1 MTPAL
6 TLNNSVTMPAL
17 GLGVFQSPPEET
29 TAAVEAALRDGYRL
43 IDTAAAYGNERE
55 VGDAVRAS
63 GLERSEV
70 FLETKIW
77 ISDYGYDET
86 LHGFEKSAGK
96 LGVEQIDL
104 LILHQALPSAFDRTL
119 EAYRALETLLA
130 DGKVR
135 AIGVSNFMVDHLE
148 KLLDRATVVPAVNQI
163 EVHPYFAQP
172 EVQAFA
178 AEHGIL
184 DAGVVADRR
193 HHVLPRRRA
202 HQHPGGP
209 RDRRDRPGAR
219 QEPRPG
225 HAALGPPART
235 VGHPQVHQGP
245 ADRREHRRLRLRA
258 HRRGDDRDRR
268 ARHGPPWRAGAR
280 GHHARVLRPRHPG
293 GLTVDYRPLGRT
305 GVQVSPLCLG
315 TMMFGAWGNTDH
327 DDSIRVIHAALDAGV
342 NFVDTADVYS
352 SGESEEIVG
361 KALKGRRDDVVL
373 ATKFFMPMG
382 EDPNRRGG
390 SRRWIVKAVE
400 DSLRRLDTDW
410 IDLYQVHR
418 PDPAVDVDE
427 TLGALTDLVRQGKV
441 RYIGSSSYSGGEIV
455 EAQWTARE
463 RRLERFRTEQPP
475 YSLLTRGI
483 ELDVLPTAQRHGMGI
498 LTYSPLAGGWLSGS
512 WTADSSPTSPA
523 RQRLAARFDMSL
535 PENQRK
541 LEAVQQLA
549 KVADDA
555 GVSMI
560 ELAIAFVV
568 NHPAVT
574 SAIVGPRTMEQLES
588 QLPAADVALDAAT
601 LDRIDEIIRPGVNL
615 NPADTSYGEQVL
627 APALR
632 RR

>member
-1 MTPAL
+1 
-6 TLNNSVTMPAL
+6 
-17 GLGVFQSPPEET
+17 
-29 TAAVEAALRDGYRL
+29 
-43 IDTAAAYGNERE
+43 
-55 VGDAVRAS
+55 
-63 GLERSEV
+63 
-70 FLETKIW
+70 
-77 ISDYGYDET
+77 
-86 LHGFEKSAGK
+86 
-96 LGVEQIDL
+96 
-104 LILHQALPSAFDRTL
+104 
-119 EAYRALETLLA
+119 
-130 DGKVR
+130 
-135 AIGVSNFMVDHLE
+135 
-148 KLLDRATVVPAVNQI
+148 
-163 EVHPYFAQP
+163 
-172 EVQAFA
+172 
-178 AEHGIL
+178 
-184 DAGVVADRR
+184 
-193 HHVLPRRRA
+193 
-202 HQHPGGP
+202 
-209 RDRRDRPGAR
+209 
-219 QEPRPG
+219 
-225 HAALGPPART
+225 
-235 VGHPQVHQGP
+235 
-245 ADRREHRRLRLRA
+245 
-258 HRRGDDRDRR
+258 
-268 ARHGPPWRAGAR
+268 
-280 GHHARVLRPRHPG
+280 
-293 GLTVDYRPLGRT
+293 VDYRPLGRT